1 MITKLHKADNPEL
14 SMRTKLED
22 LEEKRVCW
30 ENIIFLNLL
39 IKTYD
44 RQKWL
49 SYPAGL
55 VAHNCLWALTMIYQ
69 PFMFT

>member
-1 MITKLHKADNPEL
+1 MVGECLTHKTTMITKLHKADNPEL
-14 SMRTKLED
+14 LTRTKLED

-44 RQKWL
+44 RQK
-49 SYPAGL
+49 
-55 VAHNCLWALTMIYQ
+55 
-69 PFMFT
+69 